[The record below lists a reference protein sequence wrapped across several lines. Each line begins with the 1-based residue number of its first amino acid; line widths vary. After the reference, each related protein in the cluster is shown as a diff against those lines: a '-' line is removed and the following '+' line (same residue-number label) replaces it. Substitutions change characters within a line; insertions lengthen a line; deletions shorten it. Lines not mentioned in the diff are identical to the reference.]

1 MKINKKHVRLLEK
14 LITKGY
20 QGGIFMSHN
29 HQKKIAAITIEEILD
44 LPVKNIAE
52 LREVEETKKAIG
64 AKKLFEY
71 LLEDESEEK
80 DK

>member
-20 QGGIFMSHN
+20 DTE
-29 HQKKIAAITIEEILD
+29 KKIAAITIEEILD